1 MTTGEKIR
9 DLRKRQGLSQ
19 EQLANLAGLSRQAVS
34 RWEAEDAVPETAMI
48 IQLSE
53 IFQVTTDYLLKDT
66 ESGAGANAGSSDA
79 TGGHA
84 HNRGNRRL
92 WVGLAC
98 VAFTVVI
105 LLILFFMGLANP
117 ILRVGTF
124 GEIVNV
130 WDWGFWTSNEMVPL
144 AGVLLV
150 VFVAGLYQLGKYYFC
165 DWQPKA

>member
-92 WVGLAC
+92 WVGPRMRWY
-98 VAFTVVI
+98 
-105 LLILFFMGLANP
+105 LLRGYCSSSSSPGSISWGNTIFAIGSQRRKKKLQPQQTECDETKPAIDVSAG
-117 ILRVGTF
+117 F
-124 GEIVNV
+124 G
-130 WDWGFWTSNEMVPL
+130 MV
-144 AGVLLV
+144 
-150 VFVAGLYQLGKYYFC
+150 
-165 DWQPKA
+165 